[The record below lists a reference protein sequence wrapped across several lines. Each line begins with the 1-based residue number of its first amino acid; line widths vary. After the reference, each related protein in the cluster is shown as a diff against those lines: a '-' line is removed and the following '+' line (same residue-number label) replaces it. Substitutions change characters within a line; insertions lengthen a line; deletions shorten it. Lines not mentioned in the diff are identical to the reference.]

1 MLMMQLEDWMVDD
14 CAMNESGLCLKTG
27 TTTDQDMM
35 IEGADTVEMIVIE
48 AMAEDEV
55 IMTEVVMI
63 EEAVTVV
70 DTGIEVHDETLV
82 EEVEILVV
90 DHKKDELNELNLV
103 LSVEI

>member
-1 MLMMQLEDWMVDD
+1 
-14 CAMNESGLCLKTG
+14 
-27 TTTDQDMM
+27 MM

-55 IMTEVVMI
+55 TMTEVVMI

>member
-1 MLMMQLEDWMVDD
+1 
-14 CAMNESGLCLKTG
+14 
-27 TTTDQDMM
+27 MM
-35 IEGADTVEMIVIE
+35 IEGVDTVEMIVIE

-55 IMTEVVMI
+55 TMTEAVMI